1 MAANPVNTPGRFDTL
16 RTSLGKKD
24 LRKKERMICKMNKE
38 MLKLQKNFKEF
49 HHTIRKKL
57 SCKRVSFVNVQSSLQ
72 YLPCFKNTADL
83 QCVLDHNTAIG
94 KAKNMHD
101 LFSAVLAYSS
111 WYNYQLIA
119 LLAINFGGKG
129 AKSIVQSYEARL
141 QDHLLRPVPHCP
153 PFWPATDGDALPNQ
167 EIPEGFTKMEVVV
180 KRSYETCTLRDIN
193 ILKNAL
199 SELLQLHQEA
209 MILGSIQPGEEEQCH
224 MTWMVPSVAMQ
235 HTINIA
241 ITRMSQLGASQI
253 QQLRIG
259 STTIVTAP
267 RPGQSASQPGTSCF
281 SSGPQRSMSVD
292 STFTDGLGTA
302 TMSERTDSH
311 HKPVTSDPLQRTA
324 LDSGRG
330 TISPTTP
337 QFSMNEEAYPVVT
350 SSSTLSGGCGGHRGS
365 GTFSPRLN
373 QQQWFGEYA
382 TIGPHT
388 PHQSHPKPHQCCGG
402 GRELRPGCKAAVG
415 TTSSRGAGSSIDV
428 SAVRGGK
435 VLSLPRTYHTWTRAD
450 NDTHGMARV
459 DGVSG
464 DNIDAEASTFGIPG
478 SSSYSVHLPVS
489 DAESTLPIQ
498 KPHTPTSKVQQLQ
511 STSAKLLHTTPNPL
525 STKSQSSEN
534 SLPPPLPTP
543 TTARTHHFSTPPSLH
558 LSHTHWVEALG
569 SSEVVPPPAMFS
581 DGASMHED
589 LQLSGPYDS
598 LRPLYNDDTLH
609 RARSESIFDEGTL
622 SASTTP
628 LHCPI
633 NDPHQNEVKSPPQS
647 AVSPTGAKSPPQSAA
662 SPTGAKSPP
671 QSAVSPNEVKSPP
684 QSAASPTGAKS
695 PPQSATPRPT
705 SFGISDV
712 SKLLNSSNYHHDT
725 PSSETNRV
733 GLPHLPFPVI
743 SECGASLKPD
753 RGTSSFLWR
762 VLARASE
769 QWPANVFIV
778 TIGSNASNRSGSLK
792 VGKGRKLMAMH
803 RIGEQVYA
811 IDCHG
816 NKGFVPYSICRLSLK
831 HYRHTEAQKLA
842 HTNLYLQSAD
852 GVDDISRN
860 RSHVQSLPVI
870 RMVAIQEH
878 TAEHQGTLSASV
890 GDKLRALYCDEQW
903 IYAINQTGHTGFL
916 PRTACRL
923 TRKGQ
928 EIFKDWIIPQR
939 LFQSDFVVKFNEPVP
954 SVLLRKQAATM
965 PTFKQGEFIVIEDNY
980 ISKESST
987 TEPVFLKKG
996 MRVRLLE
1003 VKGSSLR
1010 VTTGP
1015 GVSCWAPA
1023 QFCTPCRSSR
1033 PSSAC
1038 SRSRSPGSRSRTASP
1053 YGSPLHAAVPP
1064 SYVHHHQPTSTAQQ
1078 PSAQGA
1084 TSRDLQRHVPVYSA
1098 TSRGSLHCTP
1108 VDSMASRGSMCDAS
1122 VADAATLRGPL
1133 HCPPVDTKL
1142 SGLAHPHA
1150 QKPSE
1155 RNLSSHRLPSNCE
1168 WTTNM
1173 SSDSV
1178 TQLMPSSSLQAKVLS
1193 PLLHNRA
1200 SPNPTRKAR
1209 SPIPPVTQASPF
1221 TSNSRLYPA
1230 SSMTNKRASHV
1241 TPRNGLSPIP
1251 PSQRLL
1257 SVPFRNG
1264 ISPDPYSKRAS
1275 PHLLRKGVS
1284 PDPYSKRASPHLLR
1298 KGVSPDPY
1306 SKRASPHLLRKGV
1319 SPDPYSKRTS
1329 PLPQWTGM
1337 TPGVSP
1343 THSGVY
1349 HHREPSNRRSWG
1361 AQSSGSRGG
1370 LSIGSRGDN
1379 SRRSPSQRSES
1390 FI

>member
-1 MAANPVNTPGRFDTL
+1 
-16 RTSLGKKD
+16 
-24 LRKKERMICKMNKE
+24 
-38 MLKLQKNFKEF
+38 
-49 HHTIRKKL
+49 
-57 SCKRVSFVNVQSSLQ
+57 
-72 YLPCFKNTADL
+72 
-83 QCVLDHNTAIG
+83 
-94 KAKNMHD
+94 
-101 LFSAVLAYSS
+101 
-111 WYNYQLIA
+111 
-119 LLAINFGGKG
+119 
-129 AKSIVQSYEARL
+129 
-141 QDHLLRPVPHCP
+141 
-153 PFWPATDGDALPNQ
+153 
-167 EIPEGFTKMEVVV
+167 
-180 KRSYETCTLRDIN
+180 
-193 ILKNAL
+193 
-199 SELLQLHQEA
+199 
-209 MILGSIQPGEEEQCH
+209 
-224 MTWMVPSVAMQ
+224 
-235 HTINIA
+235 
-241 ITRMSQLGASQI
+241 
-253 QQLRIG
+253 
-259 STTIVTAP
+259 
-267 RPGQSASQPGTSCF
+267 
-281 SSGPQRSMSVD
+281 
-292 STFTDGLGTA
+292 
-302 TMSERTDSH
+302 MSERTDSH

-350 SSSTLSGGCGGHRGS
+350 SSSTLSGGCGGHSSSTLSGGCGGHRGS

-388 PHQSHPKPHQCCGG
+388 PHQSHPKPHQCRGG

-1084 TSRDLQRHVPVYSA
+1084 TSRDLQRHVPVYST

-1108 VDSMASRGSMCDAS
+1108 VDSMASRGSMCDGS
-1122 VADAATLRGPL
+1122 VADAATLRGSLHCPPVDAATLRGSLHCPPVNAATSRGSLHCPPVDAATLRGSLHCPPMDAATLRGPL

-1178 TQLMPSSSLQAKVLS
+1178 TQLMPSSSLQAKVLP

-1257 SVPFRNG
+1257 SVPFGNG

-1319 SPDPYSKRTS
+1319 SPDPYSKRASPHLLRKGVSPDPYSKRAS